1 MRAQKRDANEGA
13 IVEAL
18 EIHGYRVQR
27 HYNPDPFDLMVSRI
41 RSPVGLRLE
50 VKTKGGDLT
59 PKQVDELAEEGIVVV
74 RSPEEAL
81 AAAARW
87 L

>member
-1 MRAQKRDANEGA
+1 MRAQKRDANEQG

-18 EIHGYRVQR
+18 ELNGYRVQR
-27 HYNPDPFDLMVSRI
+27 HYLPDPFDLAVSRI
-41 RSPVGLRLE
+41 RSPVALRLE
-50 VKTKGGDLT
+50 VKTKDGDLT
-59 PKQVDELAEEGIVVV
+59 DKQRDELALEGIVVV
-74 RSPEEAL
+74 RTPEEAL